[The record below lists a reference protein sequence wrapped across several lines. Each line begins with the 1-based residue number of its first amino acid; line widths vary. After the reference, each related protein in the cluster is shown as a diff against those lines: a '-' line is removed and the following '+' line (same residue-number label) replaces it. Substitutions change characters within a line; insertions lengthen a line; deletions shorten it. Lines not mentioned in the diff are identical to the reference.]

1 MFNRILLATDGSK
14 HSVRSAEHAIQLA
27 EMFNGTVDVVY
38 VVDGETSKADVLHH
52 VDKYEVK
59 RERNEKIMPVKEL
72 LENSNVK
79 HEIHFLHGEPGPVI
93 VEFANDN
100 KFDCVVVGSR
110 GLNKL
115 QTMILGSVSHKIA
128 KYVKCPVLIVK

>member
-1 MFNRILLATDGSK
+1 MLATDGSK